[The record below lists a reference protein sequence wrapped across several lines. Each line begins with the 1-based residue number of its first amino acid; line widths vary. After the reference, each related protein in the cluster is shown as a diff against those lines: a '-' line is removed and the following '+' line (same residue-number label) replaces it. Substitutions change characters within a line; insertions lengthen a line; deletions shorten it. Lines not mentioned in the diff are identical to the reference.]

1 MAQIA
6 SRWQIS
12 NETNT
17 DGSTNF
23 IMKIFA
29 QPTVN
34 SMFAN
39 VTCRAKIDHNK
50 SEVSK
55 LIKIAMP
62 PSVIMSIKATKVI
75 YNRNKAKLR
84 LLNKLC
90 IKNLE
95 FSSFVMLLVI
105 QNPKFYITILK
116 EGK

>member
-39 VTCRAKIDHNK
+39 VTCRAKIDQEK

-75 YNRNKAKLR
+75 CYPNTK
-84 LLNKLC
+84 
-90 IKNLE
+90 
-95 FSSFVMLLVI
+95 
-105 QNPKFYITILK
+105 
-116 EGK
+116 